1 MTAESAPVSRIPLLD
16 ECEFYTIAVTEGNG
30 FIGRVKEFPDLR
42 TRPHKRGLDALDDI
56 MTRTAAKLAQLAAAT
71 ARQKPKK

>member
-1 MTAESAPVSRIPLLD
+1 MTAVPGDPSRIPLLD
-16 ECEFYTIAVTEGNG
+16 DCEFYTTAVTDGDG

-56 MTRTAAKLAQLAAAT
+56 MTRTAAKLAQLDAAAD
-71 ARQKPKK
+71 RQKPKK